1 MSIIPAVRAIS
12 ESDMRAL
19 LARKFAAR
27 CSYDA
32 HLASRDTVWRD
43 MESAYESKRAVL
55 WGDWVEAAT
64 AVVDAGL

>member
-1 MSIIPAVRAIS
+1 
-12 ESDMRAL
+12 MRSL

-43 MESAYESKRAVL
+43 MQSAYESKRAVL
-55 WGDWVEAAT
+55 WGDWVDAAT
-64 AVVDAGL
+64 AVTEAGL